1 VRTVERKPGESPAL
15 KLTEVLNYTAPGELD
30 QYLEINHP
38 AVLWVLDADKDGM
51 FGEEDIHS
59 FAWMMGEYTKDWEQY
74 QVRADTRPL
83 VRDPPNPRQ
92 IIKLLTNPRPLPAQ
106 WRDQIKGFCYMQLYD
121 RILSN
126 DGKGGDSVQNATMAP
141 QWLKDLEATRPPAP
155 DDPSNPAAGLGVPEV
170 GGDGHRGE
178 RPADVR
184 PRRVPRDGVRGTGHG
199 ARPVHDVPGE
209 HDVGNVW

>member
-1 VRTVERKPGESPAL
+1 MLTEEMNRVRTVERKPGESPAL

-83 VRDPPNPRQ
+83 VRDPPNP
-92 IIKLLTNPRPLPAQ
+92 
-106 WRDQIKGFCYMQLYD
+106 
-121 RILSN
+121 
-126 DGKGGDSVQNATMAP
+126 
-141 QWLKDLEATRPPAP
+141 
-155 DDPSNPAAGLGVPEV
+155 
-170 GGDGHRGE
+170 
-178 RPADVR
+178 
-184 PRRVPRDGVRGTGHG
+184 
-199 ARPVHDVPGE
+199 
-209 HDVGNVW
+209 

>member
-1 VRTVERKPGESPAL
+1 MNHFECTRGWPWYSDVMGGGSSRLREMLTEEMNRVRTVERKPGESPAL

-83 VRDPPNPRQ
+83 VRDPPNPS
-92 IIKLLTNPRPLPAQ
+92 TNNQVVNQPA
-106 WRDQIKGFCYMQLYD
+106 
-121 RILSN
+121 SH
-126 DGKGGDSVQNATMAP
+126 
-141 QWLKDLEATRPPAP
+141 TRA
-155 DDPSNPAAGLGVPEV
+155 V
-170 GGDGHRGE
+170 E
-178 RPADVR
+178 RPDQGILLHAALRQDLK
-184 PRRVPRDGVRGTGHG
+184 
-199 ARPVHDVPGE
+199 
-209 HDVGNVW
+209 